1 MTKWQMHVG
10 HRKNLLNVIF
20 QIHIPYA
27 VFSKLKMHLAFL
39 DIFMIN
45 IIHVRN
51 ILVQI
56 LLKFFAYIK

>member
-20 QIHIPYA
+20 QMHIPYA

-45 IIHVRN
+45 IIHVR
-51 ILVQI
+51 IYLF
-56 LLKFFAYIK
+56 KSF

>member
-1 MTKWQMHVG
+1 MTKWQMDVGQG
-10 HRKNLLNVIF
+10 HRKNLLNINY

-45 IIHVRN
+45 IIHVRM
-51 ILVQI
+51 
-56 LLKFFAYIK
+56 